1 MAFVRAERLDPPF
14 DENAYIPGAP
24 DLVVEIASPSQ
35 FRPAVGA
42 KAWLWLRRGARLV
55 WVVWPERQE
64 LDVWTPGM
72 ETPRIQ
78 RLGDAV
84 DGGDVLPGFTLSLA
98 ELFG

>member
-1 MAFVRAERLDPPF
+1 
-14 DENAYIPGAP
+14 
-24 DLVVEIASPSQ
+24 
-35 FRPAVGA
+35 
-42 KAWLWLRRGARLV
+42 
-55 WVVWPERQE
+55 
-64 LDVWTPGM
+64 M